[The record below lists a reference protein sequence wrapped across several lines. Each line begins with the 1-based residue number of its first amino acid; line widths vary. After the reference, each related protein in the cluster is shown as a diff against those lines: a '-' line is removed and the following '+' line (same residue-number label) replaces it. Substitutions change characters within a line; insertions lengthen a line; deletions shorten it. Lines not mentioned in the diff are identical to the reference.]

1 VAAAEKVVKLPVDL
15 VAEDKQFILKQELQE
30 THLQQVPLK
39 ETQVVKVD
47 HLVLLEKAAEAAEKA
62 ALAAKELQA
71 QVQLIL
77 LQDQQ

>member
-1 VAAAEKVVKLPVDL
+1 MAAAEKVVKLPVDL